1 MFIPWWESELEVMKW
16 TFMESLSV
24 YICFDLII
32 VYTDIVIFNM
42 TFLLLVGEWVTWW
55 KLNTKIK

>member
-42 TFLLLVGEWVTWW
+42 TFLLLVGE
-55 KLNTKIK
+55 